1 MESWESLSD
10 EELIL
15 LAKKDRERSGEI
27 VEFLLEKYKP
37 LVKKKAR
44 TLFLIGGERED
55 LIQEGMIGLF
65 RAIEDYRREK
75 KASFYTFASL
85 CIDRQ
90 MYGAIEKQNRR
101 KHSPLNEY
109 VSMSEIEGGEEF
121 AKQRLNPEKLLIDQE
136 NLDKLFMDIQ
146 KLLSSFELRVLDLYL
161 EGNDYR
167 QIAKH
172 LKKSE
177 KSIDNA
183 LQRIKGK
190 LRMRGIY

>member
-1 MESWESLSD
+1 MKSWETLSD

-15 LAKKDRERSGEI
+15 LAKEETKRAGEI
-27 VEFLLEKYKP
+27 VEFLLKKYKP

-65 RAIEDYRREK
+65 RAIEDYRQEK

-85 CIDRQ
+85 CVDRQ
-90 MYGAIEKQNRR
+90 MYAAIEKQNRR
-101 KHSPLNEY
+101 KHSPLNE
-109 VSMSEIEGGEEF
+109 SIPMSELEDSQEL
-121 AKQRLNPEKLLIDQE
+121 AKQRLNPEKLLIDKE
-136 NLDKLFMDIQ
+136 NLDKLFTDIQ
-146 KLLSSFELRVLDLYL
+146 ELLSRFELEVLDLYL
-161 EGNDYR
+161 EGNNYR
-167 QIAKH
+167 QIARL

-190 LRMRGIY
+190 LRLRGIY